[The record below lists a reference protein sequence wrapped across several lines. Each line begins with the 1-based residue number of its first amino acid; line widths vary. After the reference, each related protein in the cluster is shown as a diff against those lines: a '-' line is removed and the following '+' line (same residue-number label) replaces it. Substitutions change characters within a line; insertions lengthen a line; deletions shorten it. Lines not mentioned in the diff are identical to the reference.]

1 MMLREKAAEEMRD
14 AVQQR
19 MRELAYQLGR
29 IDPDDPRF
37 EPLVEEMFRLSELA
51 QRLDAH
57 R

>member
-1 MMLREKAAEEMRD
+1 MLREKAAEEMRD